1 MIKPY
6 TETDLIRYI
15 YGETSSTEDDEI
27 EKEVLNNPELK
38 EKLSSFM
45 GDTTVLDRLLL
56 TPSENSLGRIF
67 EYSLQYRDDQK
78 SSQ

>member
-15 YGETSSTEDDEI
+15 YGETSSSEDDEI
-27 EKEVLNNPELK
+27 EKEVLKNPELK

-45 GDTTVLDRLLL
+45 GDATVLDRLLL

-67 EYSLQYRDDQK
+67 EYSLQYSNKQK
-78 SSQ
+78 SS